1 MKTTILKFIEARNTT
16 ENETPVTDKEIIS
29 TLNYIKDTNK
39 EQITKNLAK
48 NYIEHI
54 EAFGL

>member
-1 MKTTILKFIEARNTT
+1 MKTTILNFIAKRNTT
-16 ENETPVTDKEIIS
+16 ENETPTTKEEILS
-29 TLNYIKDTNK
+29 TLRYIQENNK

-48 NYIEHI
+48 NFIGHV